1 MSSPQFQVK
10 NPSSNEQNIDFALR
24 PGSWAEYVGQDKV
37 KRHLRVIIDAA
48 KQRKEN
54 CDHLL
59 FYGQAGLGKTTLAYL
74 VAKELNTNI
83 KVTSGPALEK
93 LSDVVAILSNIE
105 PNEVIFI
112 DEIHRINKLI
122 EEALYPAM
130 ESRRLHLIIGKGP
143 SARTLSLD
151 LPPFTLVGATTK
163 VNLLSGP
170 LRSRFGGIFRLDYY
184 EVKDIESIIKRSAE
198 LLGVKI
204 NSGAIKM
211 LALAS
216 RFTPRVAN
224 RLLKRCRDFAQV
236 ENQTLINESIA
247 KKTLEFLE
255 IDEMGLE
262 SYDRQLLEVI
272 IEKFHGGPVGVKA
285 IAAAL
290 NEDPRTV
297 EDIYEPFL
305 MSVGF
310 ISRTSSGRVIL
321 PAAYRHLNIK
331 KDGQLI

>member
-224 RLLKRCRDFAQV
+224 RLLKRCRDFSQV